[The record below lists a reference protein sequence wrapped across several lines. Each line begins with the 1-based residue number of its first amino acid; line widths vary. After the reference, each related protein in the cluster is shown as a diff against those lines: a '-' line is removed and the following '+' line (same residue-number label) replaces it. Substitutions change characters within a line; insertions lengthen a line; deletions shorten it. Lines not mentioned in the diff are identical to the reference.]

1 MKRMIITAA
10 VAVLAGASHVS
21 AQSNDQMIQKA
32 LAPLS
37 GRNAQGAAVIKF
49 NADGSYTT
57 LREGTNA
64 WVCYDRSGEPG
75 SQPFAVQ
82 CTNSGNLERLVQNRR
97 WATEAA
103 GDRERLA
110 ALVAAAQANGT
121 RVEAEFGSLWIAM
134 NGPDQA
140 SAGKH
145 TTAAV
150 PFATAESLGLPDS
163 GRAGGLW
170 IMAGGTS
177 EAHLMLP

>member
-1 MKRMIITAA
+1 MKRMILAAFAMLA
-10 VAVLAGASHVS
+10 VASQAQ
-21 AQSNDQMIQKA
+21 AQSNEQEIQKA
-32 LAPLS
+32 LLPLS
-37 GRNAQGAAVIKF
+37 GRNAQGAAVIHF
-49 NADGSYTT
+49 NADGSYAT
-57 LREGTNA
+57 LKEGTNA

-82 CTNSGNLERLVQNRR
+82 CTNSGNLQRLVQNRR

-103 GDRERLA
+103 GDREKLA

-121 RVEAEFGSLWIAM
+121 RVEAEFGSLWISM
-134 NGPDQA
+134 NGADQA

-145 TTAAV
+145 TTSAV
-150 PFATAESLGLPDS
+150 PFATAESLGLPDN